1 MPPSSSGEFVF
12 TVSSSLLPDQRQHYE
27 LIQQRMHQAAQA
39 FEGYLGQDVDFVAAD
54 DQATL
59 SVTTRVKF
67 QGLEQCLRWLD
78 SPQRRELLRE
88 AEDTV
93 DYRYRF
99 RLDAISF
106 DRWIQAKTPSPPPL
120 WKVNLLV
127 WLALYPAVM
136 VLSLLTASSLGRLPL
151 ALNMVISNLITVL
164 LTGYWLVPW
173 LSRVYGSWLNTASTR
188 LSLAGTASIIALQSI
203 MLALFL
209 SAPTS
214 P

>member
-12 TVSSSLLPDQRQHYE
+12 TVSSSLLPDQRQNYE

-67 QGLEQCLRWLD
+67 QGLETCLRWLD

-88 AEDTV
+88 AEDSV

-106 DRWIQAKTPSPPPL
+106 DRWIHAKKRSPPPL

-164 LTGYWLVPW
+164 LTAI
-173 LSRVYGSWLNTASTR
+173 GSCP
-188 LSLAGTASIIALQSI
+188 G
-203 MLALFL
+203 
-209 SAPTS
+209 
-214 P
+214 